1 VAVKVT
7 DVPVQIVVADADML
21 TAGVTDAFTVIVIA
35 FDVAVVGDAQ
45 ATLEVITQVITS
57 PLANPALL

>member
-1 VAVKVT
+1 MT